1 MDREDKRWTHKCCV
15 CGVCH
20 WRSQTPHMHTI
31 PSPEAANVLRERVAR
46 RTTQDGDL
54 SDIQPGKT
62 VCCNV
67 LKPGHLKLVKSHD
80 FIAWIK
86 EENVSVVDIQ
96 AAALT
101 QSSPSRQTRVSKRV
115 ARGWEDAGRIEAAE
129 AAKTARKKRRIDRF
143 MRPFAVVSRVA
154 RWCWSTFLLVFWYLL
169 GSIESIGA
177 ATVKRVRA
185 DAHAAAAAVTLVL
198 STDTFVSEWT
208 YECQERKGHI
218 SMWTGMEMVD
228 LEYLRDAVVAALGTN
243 DGRGEYCARD
253 YLLWFFLVHG
263 PRSFSMNDVGMLVK
277 RDPATVRRHVDDVIK
292 VLDELLSP
300 EIGFLPYDEL
310 LEDGKASGF
319 CRVSGWDRLA
329 LVIGDGSGSQ
339 LFEPS
344 QAQERQSNY
353 CHWKKKYM
361 KRWFIF
367 VTAMGRIV
375 YVSPCYPGKVD
386 DIAGMR
392 SDHCDFYSKFN
403 AFYLPFVR
411 NQRFNDSADL
421 CVGGDKGYTYLP
433 VNTGDDS
440 FPAGTQILITQTGK
454 IDVSETEDPDG
465 KQSAAQS
472 LAEFQKKHPEVTFS
486 AEFQKYRAVVERV
499 IGRMKQ
505 LSNTVRGPRQVPLM
519 DSKLDA
525 LLRIYCGIIN
535 RQLKRNKYWFV
546 RET

>member
-1 MDREDKRWTHKCCV
+1 
-15 CGVCH
+15 
-20 WRSQTPHMHTI
+20 MHTV

-46 RTTQDGDL
+46 RTTQEGDL

-67 LKPGHLKLVKSHD
+67 LKPGHLKLVKCHD

-115 ARGWEDAGRIEAAE
+115 ARGWEDAGRIEAAG

-143 MRPFAVVSRVA
+143 MRPCAVVSRVA
-154 RWCWSTFLLVFWYLL
+154 RWCWSTFLLVFWYPL

-177 ATVKRVRA
+177 ATVKRIRA
-185 DAHAAAAAVTLVL
+185 DAHAAAAAATLVL

-208 YECQERKGHI
+208 Y
-218 SMWTGMEMVD
+218 
-228 LEYLRDAVVAALGTN
+228 
-243 DGRGEYCARD
+243 
-253 YLLWFFLVHG
+253 
-263 PRSFSMNDVGMLVK
+263 
-277 RDPATVRRHVDDVIK
+277 
-292 VLDELLSP
+292 
-300 EIGFLPYDEL
+300 
-310 LEDGKASGF
+310 
-319 CRVSGWDRLA
+319 
-329 LVIGDGSGSQ
+329 
-339 LFEPS
+339 
-344 QAQERQSNY
+344 
-353 CHWKKKYM
+353 
-361 KRWFIF
+361 
-367 VTAMGRIV
+367 
-375 YVSPCYPGKVD
+375 
-386 DIAGMR
+386 
-392 SDHCDFYSKFN
+392 DHCDFYSKFN

-411 NQRFNDSADL
+411 NQRFNDSVDL
-421 CVGGDKGYTYLP
+421 CVGGDKGYTYLS

-440 FPAGTQILITQTGK
+440 FPAGTQILSTHTGK

-505 LSNTVRGPRQVPLM
+505 LSNTVRGPRQVTLM
-519 DSKLDA
+519 DSKLDT

-535 RQLKRNKYWFV
+535 RQLRRNKYWFV
-546 RET
+546 TET